1 MKLYKRENYLKR
13 IRGFYHDVGLI
24 KVITGIRRCGK
35 SCLMQTIAEELKE
48 SGIPAVNIVYI
59 NLDKIGFKSIKT
71 PEKLEETIL
80 KLSMLSERKKNIQS
94 S

>member
-35 SCLMQTIAEELKE
+35 SCLMQTIAEEVKE
-48 SGIPAVNIVYI
+48 SGIPAENIVYI

-80 KLSMLSERKKNIQS
+80 NLCSA
-94 S
+94 